1 MYKKLSEEKL
11 TNIREEGIA
20 EFATY
25 GYEGASISRIA
36 KKAGTSVGVIYKY
49 YEDKDALFLECVRI
63 SLDSLNTILEGLEEN
78 CKTLEDSLRF
88 LISSLIDHAKKHELV
103 NRMYNEITSIG
114 VSKNVAL
121 LADEIETVSAKTYAK
136 ILKKAQEENAV
147 RGDIDVKKLAF
158 FVDNLLMSLQFSY
171 SCEYYRDRMK
181 IYCGKDVLND
191 DEEMKEA
198 LVKFIMGALI
208 AK

>member
-1 MYKKLSEEKL
+1 
-11 TNIREEGIA
+11 
-20 EFATY
+20 
-25 GYEGASISRIA
+25 
-36 KKAGTSVGVIYKY
+36 
-49 YEDKDALFLECVRI
+49 
-63 SLDSLNTILEGLEEN
+63 
-78 CKTLEDSLRF
+78 
-88 LISSLIDHAKKHELV
+88 
-103 NRMYNEITSIG
+103 MYNEITSIG

-136 ILKKAQEENAV
+136 ILKKAQEENSV
-147 RGDIDVKKLAF
+147 RGDINVEKLAF
-158 FVDNLLMSLQFSY
+158 FIDNLLMSLQFSY

-198 LVKFIMGALI
+198 LVKFIMGALT